1 MRRHIRI
8 AQLANSIIG
17 KGDEKKRCA
26 GVVPVSPAT
35 IWRWVKLGEF
45 PAPVKLGAQTTAW
58 PVEAVDEWLAAR
70 SMGNLAVAKN

>member
-8 AQLANSIIG
+8 AQLANSIVRN
-17 KGDEKKRCA
+17 GDKKDRCA

-58 PVEAVDEWLAAR
+58 PVEVVDEWLAAR
-70 SMGNLAVAKN
+70 STGNLAAAQK